1 MLRNTSITSPPT
13 AVALRLHRRRR
24 KRLGRALQVYGNST
38 LGLWKL
44 LHALAEEHDDLT
56 GARRR
61 RRRPPWWADQRGRRR
76 PPSAAGALQPQGAP
90 RPPLAGA
97 SLSALVRARRT
108 PRPTPSSC
116 GALVGAARR
125 RQRDGDG
132 ERDGEHF
139 ARAVQQPL
147 AAAADGVPRAARE
160 RARRRAERARAGRSP
175 RHAKT
180 RGLLRHSG
188 RLCFD
193 GLEET
198 AKSFMAQS
206 AQEQDRQN
214 KKNAGEVDA
223 LAKGLPEPCP
233 ESNPIARDMN
243 QQYVSMANAMSPH
256 TAEET
261 NVLYKFWAQGG
272 CPGVSTWS
280 PIPGQWYKAA
290 GTFGTF
296 YGGLLGGSVA
306 DPFGRQ
312 YGHNEL
318 RESPHC
324 FTLLETYLR
333 FCTAPPRALQLG
345 QTVRRAANAT
355 AAADAAAIELDRLE
369 QTWATARRRRRG
381 GARGRRVRGAAAAAA
396 GGDARRGGAVAVR
409 GGRPIGAAGGRPFI
423 DDIIKQIENFIKSLL
438 TIIINL
444 IGAARRALA
453 PVMSPCCWRRC
464 GRSSKC
470 CRGSSPSASSPPSSA
485 RPSTRRAGAVSPAPT
500 RTTRTDPTRPS
511 PGRSKTLAP
520 RCATRSS
527 RRTPATAP
535 SRRGAATC
543 RKSTAVVH
551 VIVTVN
557 EIPAPMSL
565 SLLGVLLQPVLQ
577 HGGAAL
583 R

>member
-1 MLRNTSITSPPT
+1 MLPATSSGEAARAVLLDAASREPRVPHSELRRMLRNTSITSP
-13 AVALRLHRRRR
+13 ADVRLRSDYIDAAG
-24 KRLGRALQVYGNST
+24 KRLGRALHKVYGNST

-56 GARRR
+56 GGT
-61 RRRPPWWADQRGRRR
+61 PPPPSAASWWADQRGRRR

-97 SLSALVRARRT
+97 SLSALVRR
-108 PRPTPSSC
+108 
-116 GALVGAARR
+116 
-125 RQRDGDG
+125 
-132 ERDGEHF
+132 
-139 ARAVQQPL
+139 
-147 AAAADGVPRAARE
+147 AADASPDAVELRRVWSVPRGVVNATATANATANISLAPFSNRSLLPPTAC
-160 RARRRAERARAGRSP
+160 RGLLASALDAGRSALAP
-175 RHAKT
+175 AGRPGTPKPE
-180 RGLLRHSG
+180 GFFDILG

-243 QQYVSMANAMSPH
+243 QQYVNMANAMSPH

-355 AAADAAAIELDRLE
+355 AAADAAAIELDRLTNMGDAAAAAE
-369 QTWATARRRRRG
+369 GGG
-381 GARGRRVRGAAAAAA
+381 GAAAAGPWEAAAAAA

-409 GGRPIGAAGGRPFI
+409 GGRPIGAHGGRPFI

-444 IGAARRALA
+444 IKRLAAALA
-453 PVMSPCCWRRC
+453 PVI
-464 GRSSKC
+464 
-470 CRGSSPSASSPPSSA
+470 
-485 RPSTRRAGAVSPAPT
+485 VSLL
-500 RTTRTDPTRPS
+500 
-511 PGRSKTLAP
+511 LAP
-520 RCATRSS
+520 MWSILQVLPWLIAQR
-527 RRTPATAP
+527 
-535 SRRGAATC
+535 
-543 RKSTAVVH
+543 V
-551 VIVTVN
+551 
-557 EIPAPMSL
+557 IPALLGAPVYPPRPGGFTGPDPYDPYGPDSPEPRPFQNPGAEMCH
-565 SLLGVLLQPVLQ
+565 SLLETYTGNCAFPARSGNV
-577 HGGAAL
+577 
-583 R
+583 